1 MVVVNGHTYKYLRV
15 LAVQHSLT
23 VVPSSQA
30 FRDAICE
37 YRVMSAIFLT
47 VVRKGYSENEAGSR
61 RGIIDT
67 RRRRLTIS
75 AWFP

>member
-37 YRVMSAIFLT
+37 YRVMFAIFST
-47 VVRKGYSENEAGSR
+47 VAYRTCTETGSR
-61 RGIIDT
+61 REVS
-67 RRRRLTIS
+67 LTPGAVI
-75 AWFP
+75 